1 MAAISFRRSGVR
13 FLARAVPEHRRCP
26 AVGQEREYRS
36 EAQRQRKHGAVEPQ
50 GHRHLDY
57 GYSSTSH
64 ASQSR
69 SVERAA
75 VQVDTGDY
83 RLHKLLN
90 RTFSYVAGSR
100 PEYALA
106 SSPTTRKTW

>member
-1 MAAISFRRSGVR
+1 LDKSGNIEVK
-13 FLARAVPEHRRCP
+13 LNDNGNTVLWNL
-26 AVGQEREYRS
+26 
-36 EAQRQRKHGAVEPQ
+36 KDN
-50 GHRHLDY
+50 RHLNY